1 MKIHELRQLSEAELQ
16 DRISELREEIFN
28 LNFQKA
34 TSQTSDAKRVS
45 ILRREIAQIHTVLRE
60 NELGIR
66 PMNTVDNQISVAD
79 ESGE

>member
-34 TSQTSDAKRVS
+34 TRQTSDAKRVS
-45 ILRREIAQIHTVLRE
+45 ILRREIAQIYTILRE